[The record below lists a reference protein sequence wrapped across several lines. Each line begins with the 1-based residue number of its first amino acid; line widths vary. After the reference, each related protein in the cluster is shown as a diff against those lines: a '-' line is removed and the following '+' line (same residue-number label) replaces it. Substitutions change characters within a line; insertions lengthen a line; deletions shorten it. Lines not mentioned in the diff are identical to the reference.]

1 MSKQDRAAKA
11 IKFGAARG
19 YSPEQI
25 ATLLNELNL
34 LVPDLPGL
42 RFFPDTEEYEADVVD
57 GYINLNG
64 GEITVSY
71 DERDEDTCLTDPA
84 PEPGEIRITHTGQ
97 GRAVAYAILATCDLK
112 DAHDE

>member
-11 IKFGAARG
+11 IKFEAARG

-57 GYINLNG
+57 GYINLKG

-71 DERDEDTCLTDPA
+71 DERDEDTYLTDPPPRSQA
-84 PEPGEIRITHTGQ
+84 KSASPTQIRAGQ
-97 GRAVAYAILATCDLK
+97 SPTQSSPPAT
-112 DAHDE
+112 

>member
-1 MSKQDRAAKA
+1 MSKQDRAAEL
-11 IKFGAARG
+11 IEFGAKRG
-19 YSPEQI
+19 YTPEQT
-25 ATLLNELNL
+25 ATLLNKFNL

-71 DERDEDTCLTDPA
+71 DERDEDTYLTDPA

>member
-19 YSPEQI
+19 YNPEQI

-34 LVPDLPGL
+34 LAEDLTEL
-42 RFFPDTEEYEADVVD
+42 RFFPDTEEYESDVVD
-57 GYINLNG
+57 GYVNLHG
-64 GEITVSY
+64 GEIIVSY
-71 DERDEDTCLTDPA
+71 DERDEDTYPTDPA

-97 GRAVAYAILATCDLK
+97 GRAVAYAILTACDLK
-112 DAHDE
+112 DAHDD